1 MRAWNS
7 LSVHLLNW
15 LCLAGP
21 LTTITGQALHYRIKL
36 QRIMD
41 YLYCTETVMATC
53 ASSQKIL
60 QQIIAILPWLDSAA
74 NSTFPLTLPCNLL
87 VLTLFDVQGKLTS
100 ILLRTSV
107 VSSTELTLV
116 GAKVGVAIDS
126 AL

>member
-1 MRAWNS
+1 
-7 LSVHLLNW
+7 
-15 LCLAGP
+15 
-21 LTTITGQALHYRIKL
+21 
-36 QRIMD
+36 MD

-60 QQIIAILPWLDSAA
+60 QPIIAILPSA
-74 NSTFPLTLPCNLL
+74 NSTFPLTRPRSLL
-87 VLTLFDVQGKLTS
+87 VLTLFDVQGELTS

-116 GAKVGVAIDS
+116 GVEVGVAIDS